1 MGVNYVS
8 DELRD
13 CSRNNKKKFILK
25 ICFLG
30 EADVSKLSFPGV
42 GLTVFFTV
50 SAGLN
55 TLELLVINSF
65 SLIFHNLL

>member
-1 MGVNYVS
+1 MGVHYVS

-13 CSRNNKKKFILK
+13 CSRNKKTVYSQKF
-25 ICFLG
+25 
-30 EADVSKLSFPGV
+30 VSYEKPTFPNCL
-42 GLTVFFTV
+42 LTVFFTV
-50 SAGLN
+50 SRGLK